1 MKDKRG
7 NWGEKKQRYNREM
20 VKREK
25 NYRISERKKS
35 KSRDREMIKKEWGPG
50 NEKER
55 ESRKFK
61 SGEI

>member
-1 MKDKRG
+1 
-7 NWGEKKQRYNREM
+7 M

-61 SGEI
+61 SGEIQNSKN